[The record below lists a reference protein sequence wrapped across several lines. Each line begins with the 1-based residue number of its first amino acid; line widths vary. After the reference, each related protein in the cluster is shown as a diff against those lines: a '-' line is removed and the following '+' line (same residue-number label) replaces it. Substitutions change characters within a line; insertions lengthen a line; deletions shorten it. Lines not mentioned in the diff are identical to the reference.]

1 MISVDFGYEWRDL
14 ACQWID
20 FREMLLETADLYLP
34 NVENNPMDWFLP
46 HWFLVNLHKFTV
58 EIMLKH
64 VETDFLSVFMTR
76 LPSGKLT

>member
-34 NVENNPMDWFLP
+34 NVEKNPMDWFLP
-46 HWFLVNLHKFTV
+46 H
-58 EIMLKH
+58 
-64 VETDFLSVFMTR
+64 
-76 LPSGKLT
+76 